1 MQRRRR
7 RRGGALTQHPG
18 DTTVAWRGS
27 AHVATTASSQG
38 KSPTIRRRST
48 QLTKPRSR
56 RGQGQQLKSKLEVAM
71 AKVLSFGGEGDASD
85 QEAIE

>member
-1 MQRRRR
+1 M
-7 RRGGALTQHPG
+7 
-18 DTTVAWRGS
+18 
-27 AHVATTASSQG
+27 
-38 KSPTIRRRST
+38 IRRQST

-56 RGQGQQLKSKLEVAM
+56 RGQGQQLESKLEVAM